1 MTDECL
7 VDERAQLKLNPLLD
21 RQPVQDSQSGRHMVA
36 WSEVHDDSSGGVRS
50 GKYGI
55 TIVQARQHER
65 RDESRHDITPELST
79 QRPQPAQMNETTVEI
94 NSGVY
99 FLKSKIRQ
107 VPLLFTSGGLG
118 LVILV
123 LVLKIW
129 SCLDHWIRSL
139 LDLER
144 SPEKYAN

>member
-1 MTDECL
+1 
-7 VDERAQLKLNPLLD
+7 
-21 RQPVQDSQSGRHMVA
+21 
-36 WSEVHDDSSGGVRS
+36 
-50 GKYGI
+50 
-55 TIVQARQHER
+55 
-65 RDESRHDITPELST
+65 
-79 QRPQPAQMNETTVEI
+79 MNETTVEI

-123 LVLKIW
+123 LVLKNL

-139 LDLER
+139 LDLE
-144 SPEKYAN
+144 